1 MKRILLLALIT
12 IAAINLFAQDWKP
25 AGDKIKTEWAEKVD
39 PNNPLPEYPR
49 PQLVRNSWKNLNGLW
64 NYAILPKGGN
74 IPESFDGKILV
85 PFAIESSLSGV
96 QKRVGKNNEL
106 WYQQSLSIPKEWK
119 NKNIVL
125 HFGGVDWK
133 ADIWLND
140 IKIGSHQGG
149 YTPFSFDITP
159 FLNKSGDQKLLVKV
173 WDPTSDG
180 YQPRGKQ
187 VVKPGGIFYTP
198 VSGIWQTVW
207 LEAVNTCYVSQLK
220 TIPNIDGQN
229 ICVNTC
235 LSGSDP
241 ADIVLVNV
249 LDDGKI
255 ISTGKAAAGQEVLI
269 AVPDAKL
276 WTPESPFLYDM
287 EVEIIRK
294 GKA

>member
-180 YQPRGKQ
+180 YHPRGKQ
-187 VVKPGGIFYTP
+187 VVKPG
-198 VSGIWQTVW
+198 
-207 LEAVNTCYVSQLK
+207 
-220 TIPNIDGQN
+220 
-229 ICVNTC
+229 
-235 LSGSDP
+235 
-241 ADIVLVNV
+241 
-249 LDDGKI
+249 
-255 ISTGKAAAGQEVLI
+255 
-269 AVPDAKL
+269 
-276 WTPESPFLYDM
+276 
-287 EVEIIRK
+287 
-294 GKA
+294 